1 MSVNTYF
8 RVANATNVAALA
20 VLFAALILPLSFTGG
35 VATTPAIGHSLGGSA
50 LALAWLT
57 NGFMLTFGGSLLA
70 AGVMA
75 DKMGRKRV
83 FTGGLLLF
91 FLSCLAVCVARSTVA
106 IGALRAVQGIAA
118 AMTLAGGS
126 AMLAQLFS
134 GPARTRVFGI
144 LGTMFGAGLAFGPPI
159 AGVVIEQFG
168 WRWLY
173 ALLALLAGM
182 SALTGAVFL
191 PPARKPDAMRADV
204 PGLALFSL
212 CLVFFTIALLLIPRY
227 GIVSGPVIALLLAT
241 LVSAKIFVVRCRRA
255 TQPVLELTLLC
266 NARFAG
272 ILVLP
277 LATCCCYVVW
287 LILLPLRFT
296 GADALSATASGLYM
310 MALTLPVLLLP
321 GVAATLTRWISAGH
335 LAASGLLIAAVG
347 LALLGQALQGGSVP
361 LLMAALVITGTG
373 SALPWG
379 LMDGLAVSGVPV
391 EKAGMAAGL
400 FNTVRVAGEGVALV
414 GVMAFLAAANQQT
427 LAATGYP
434 AQTIARAAEWL
445 GNGHL
450 QQAQLLLPGAPR
462 ALLYH
467 SLNHAYL
474 LLCNALAVLTLLCAA
489 IVWKTL
495 RGGNTDG

>member
-1 MSVNTYF
+1 M
-8 RVANATNVAALA
+8 
-20 VLFAALILPLSFTGG
+20 
-35 VATTPAIGHSLGGSA
+35 
-50 LALAWLT
+50 
-57 NGFMLTFGGSLLA
+57 
-70 AGVMA
+70 
-75 DKMGRKRV
+75 
-83 FTGGLLLF
+83 
-91 FLSCLAVCVARSTVA
+91 
-106 IGALRAVQGIAA
+106 
-118 AMTLAGGS
+118 
-126 AMLAQLFS
+126 
-134 GPARTRVFGI
+134 
-144 LGTMFGAGLAFGPPI
+144 
-159 AGVVIEQFG
+159 
-168 WRWLY
+168 
-173 ALLALLAGM
+173 
-182 SALTGAVFL
+182 
-191 PPARKPDAMRADV
+191 
-204 PGLALFSL
+204 
-212 CLVFFTIALLLIPRY
+212 
-227 GIVSGPVIALLLAT
+227 
-241 LVSAKIFVVRCRRA
+241 
-255 TQPVLELTLLC
+255 
-266 NARFAG
+266 
-272 ILVLP
+272 
-277 LATCCCYVVW
+277 
-287 LILLPLRFT
+287 ILLPLRFT